1 MFFVVVVFNQ
11 LLFNSNWR
19 LCTHPISSC
28 WSAALHVRRLTFKLP
43 KSFMAA
49 PLLSSKW
56 SQRFFFS
63 WNFHI
68 ITYTVYRAWAMLS
81 RSYFSSFSGSHIENW
96 HSILRNGLV
105 NASYTKLQVEYINSK
120 CLLSLITVWSYRQF
134 QHRKFLCGCSDHR
147 NLSLLSIL
155 APWCCVWERHL
166 FESHFKHIIWIFW

>member
-1 MFFVVVVFNQ
+1 M
-11 LLFNSNWR
+11 LLFLINCYLTATDVYAHTPSVPVDQQPSMSGGSLSNCQKALWQH
-19 LCTHPISSC
+19 LCFPVSE
-28 WSAALHVRRLTFKLP
+28 VKD
-43 KSFMAA
+43 
-49 PLLSSKW
+49 
-56 SQRFFFS
+56 FFFS

-68 ITYTVYRAWAMLS
+68 ITYTVYRAWSMLS